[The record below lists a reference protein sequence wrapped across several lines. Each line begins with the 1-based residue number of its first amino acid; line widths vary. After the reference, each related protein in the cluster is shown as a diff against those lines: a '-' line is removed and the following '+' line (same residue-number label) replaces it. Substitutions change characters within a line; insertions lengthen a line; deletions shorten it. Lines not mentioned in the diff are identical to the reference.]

1 MNQVVIGA
9 SIDAMRWAFKHDTS
23 VVHTG
28 LRMPHRFTGQ
38 LDEYTHLVFC
48 LSLAGKVKKVSQI
61 RITDDG
67 LRLTLPRSVKVLTNT
82 EYVFF
87 DEEVVGMPANEA
99 QQTYE
104 VLDWISVRS
113 GMKHPHDIIRPA
125 KDKNFVSH
133 IYFYPSERIS
143 GNHDLKDACAVS
155 YLSEEQLTLLEYS
168 ELMSRFETELLMLEH
183 GIEGS
188 GNGTGRTLPL
198 KLESSHREVFPL
210 LSNRHREL
218 PENFVWSE
226 EFIDKYPRSS
236 NNYLNYLMSGVKG
249 D

>member
-1 MNQVVIGA
+1 
-9 SIDAMRWAFKHDTS
+9 
-23 VVHTG
+23 
-28 LRMPHRFTGQ
+28 
-38 LDEYTHLVFC
+38 
-48 LSLAGKVKKVSQI
+48 
-61 RITDDG
+61 
-67 LRLTLPRSVKVLTNT
+67 
-82 EYVFF
+82 
-87 DEEVVGMPANEA
+87 
-99 QQTYE
+99 
-104 VLDWISVRS
+104 
-113 GMKHPHDIIRPA
+113 MKHPHDIIRPA